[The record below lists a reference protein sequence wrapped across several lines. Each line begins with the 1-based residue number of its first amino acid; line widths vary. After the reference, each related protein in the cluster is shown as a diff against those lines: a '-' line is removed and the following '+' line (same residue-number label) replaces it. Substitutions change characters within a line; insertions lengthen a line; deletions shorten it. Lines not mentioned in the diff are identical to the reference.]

1 MPSVPRISHRTH
13 LIAFC
18 MDRTYLSSNVFFFFF
33 FSLRITMRALDDAR
47 ATRAEISQLAGL
59 EAKETH
65 KVIVNYIIH
74 VQTEEEE
81 IASLA

>member
-1 MPSVPRISHRTH
+1 
-13 LIAFC
+13 
-18 MDRTYLSSNVFFFFF
+18 
-33 FSLRITMRALDDAR
+33 MRALDDAR